1 MHSFSTTEES
11 VEPSQRMLIK
21 FELTSFFLTVSSN
34 IDVEQ
39 KLMKSLHADSFSYD
53 FVLKNSTLLQ
63 FLYLEFMN
71 EVCIRASSKS
81 NMIGNMKK
89 FLQAL
94 LLVFCEFSHVSYAL
108 PDWCVFCWY
117 SFLFIF
123 SPSFSVF
130 SIFSNSSAFLCI
142 SVRECSDTALFLK
155 LEQPTTKLAL

>member
-21 FELTSFFLTVSSN
+21 FELTSFFLTVSWN
-34 IDVEQ
+34 IDVDQ
-39 KLMKSLHADSFSYD
+39 KLMKSLHADSFLYD
-53 FVLKNSTLLQ
+53 FVLRNSTLLK

-71 EVCIRASSKS
+71 EVCIRASSNS

-117 SFLFIF
+117 SFLFILLTEF
-123 SPSFSVF
+123 FCILYFLQHLGFSVHF
-130 SIFSNSSAFLCI
+130 
-142 SVRECSDTALFLK
+142 CS
-155 LEQPTTKLAL
+155 